1 MELTTER
8 DGDVVIATAAG
19 RLDGMAAPAFQET
32 LENAIR
38 ETDRAVIL
46 DLAGTDYV
54 SSAGL
59 RAILLLG
66 KSLARNRGKL
76 VAHGL
81 SADVREV
88 FAISGFERMIPIADD
103 RAAARALVE

>member
-1 MELTTER
+1 MDLTTER

-19 RLDGMAAPAFQET
+19 RLDGIAAPAFQET

-38 ETDRAVIL
+38 ETDRALIL
-46 DLAGTDYV
+46 DMEGTDYI

-59 RAILLLG
+59 RAILLVG

-76 VAHGL
+76 IAHGL
-81 SADVREV
+81 SAGVREV
-88 FAISGFERMIPIADD
+88 FTVSGFDRMIPIADD
-103 RAAARALVE
+103 REAARALVG

>member
-38 ETDRAVIL
+38 DTDRAVIL
-46 DLAGTDYV
+46 DMGGTDYV

-59 RAILLLG
+59 RAILLVG

-76 VAHGL
+76 IAHGL
-81 SADVREV
+81 STGVREV
-88 FAISGFERMIPIADD
+88 FTISGFDRMIPIVDN
-103 RAAARALVE
+103 REAARALAE